1 MDNQKNLLLAVV
13 FSLFVLIGYDFFF
26 NPKTQIKT
34 QEELPKNP
42 VVVPKTDE
50 NIPTLESKESISI
63 GNFFLKTILELSERM
78 KKFKSYLMQTQR
90 NHIF

>member
-34 QEELPKNP
+34 QEELPKSP

-50 NIPTLESKESISI
+50 NIPTLESKESIST
-63 GNFFLKTILELSERM
+63 G
-78 KKFKSYLMQTQR
+78 R
-90 NHIF
+90 N